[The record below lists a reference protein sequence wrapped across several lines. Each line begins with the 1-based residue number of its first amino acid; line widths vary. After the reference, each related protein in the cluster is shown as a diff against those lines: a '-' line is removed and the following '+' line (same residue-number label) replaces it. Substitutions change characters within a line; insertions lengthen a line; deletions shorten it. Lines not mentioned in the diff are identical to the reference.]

1 MGDYYSG
8 DGMDPGSS
16 GSSEDR
22 EGNSKDK
29 GTATARKR
37 ARPSTAKDKITGSS
51 GTSEGKG
58 EDKGTAEPNT
68 NDKGK
73 DKGTSRQGQGV
84 VVEMKKSKLMELYIC
99 VKDRRL
105 PDGFSRWGFNGLME
119 NRSFCGAGRP
129 LGVPKASKK

>member
-105 PDGFSRWGFNGLME
+105 PDGGLVDGGLM
-119 NRSFCGAGRP
+119 A
-129 LGVPKASKK
+129 

>member
-58 EDKGTAEPNT
+58 RDKGTAEPNT

-73 DKGTSRQGQGV
+73 DKQGQGV

-105 PDGFSRWGFNGLME
+105 PDGGLVD
-119 NRSFCGAGRP
+119 GG
-129 LGVPKASKK
+129 

>member
-16 GSSEDR
+16 GSSEER
-22 EGNSKDK
+22 EGNRKDK
-29 GTATARKR
+29 GTAAAKKR
-37 ARPSTAKDKITGSS
+37 PLPSTAKDKITGSS

-84 VVEMKKSKLMELYIC
+84 VVHIKRSKVMDLYTC

-105 PDGFSRWGFNGLME
+105 PDGGLVD
-119 NRSFCGAGRP
+119 GG
-129 LGVPKASKK
+129 